1 MKYEVFDM
9 EIGGGEIQR
18 IVNIMITEDS
28 AVNFPADN
36 ANESYLEFL
45 ASQNLT
51 DKEVHALEVGVWYDL
66 IAPAIQE
73 EVAPVVAE

>member
-9 EIGGGEIQR
+9 EIGGGEIKR
-18 IVNIMITEDS
+18 IVNVMLSEDS

-45 ASQNLT
+45 ASQGLT
-51 DKEVHALEVGVWYDL
+51 DKQVQKLTPGEWYDFS
-66 IAPAIQE
+66 
-73 EVAPVVAE
+73 APVVSVEVSPIVSE

>member
-1 MKYEVFDM
+1 MKYEVFDS

-18 IVNIMITEDS
+18 IVNIMIAENS

-36 ANESYLEFL
+36 ANDSYLEFL
-45 ASQNLT
+45 TSQNLT
-51 DKEVHALEVGVWYDL
+51 DEEVHALEVGVWHDL

-73 EVAPVVAE
+73 EVVPVVTE